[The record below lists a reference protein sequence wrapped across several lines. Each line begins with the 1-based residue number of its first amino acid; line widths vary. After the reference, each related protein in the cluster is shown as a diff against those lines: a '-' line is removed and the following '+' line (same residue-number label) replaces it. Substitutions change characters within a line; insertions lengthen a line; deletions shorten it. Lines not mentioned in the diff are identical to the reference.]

1 MKKHLLLL
9 TLLGCLFVFP
19 DTTFAQESPAL
30 KKRMK
35 ELEGKKENNERK
47 EAAEMEALRKR
58 HVANQTKDVRKRMK
72 RNKRMANRR
81 AAGKPAKRGMGFR
94 NLFKKKGF

>member
-9 TLLGCLFVFP
+9 TLLGCLFVLP
-19 DTTFAQESPAL
+19 DTSFAQESPAL

-47 EAAEMEALRKR
+47 DAAEAEALRKR
-58 HVANQTKDVRKRMK
+58 HISNQTKEVRKRMK
-72 RNKRMANRR
+72 RNKRMTNRR
-81 AAGKPAKRGMGFR
+81 AAGKPVKRGGGFR
-94 NLFKKKGF
+94 GLFKKKGF